1 MAVKFDLYESP
12 RTDENSTPLPH
23 PKVIQRDV
31 INTKN
36 LCEQIHRQ
44 STLTPA
50 DVAAVFTSLSSEMA
64 DAFKDGYS
72 VHISGIGFFK
82 LILKC
87 NAEANPGNIT
97 SNDIS
102 IKSIKFTPDKE
113 MMEKLAKIKFERD
126 SDESHH
132 SEKLDDSAIKDKLS
146 KFFRKNAYLR
156 RRDFEKLTGFNQSKA
171 IRYIRTLAEEK
182 VIKNIGT
189 KYQPLYV
196 KGKSL

>member
-1 MAVKFDLYESP
+1 M
-12 RTDENSTPLPH
+12 
-23 PKVIQRDV
+23 
-31 INTKN
+31 
-36 LCEQIHRQ
+36 
-44 STLTPA
+44 
-50 DVAAVFTSLSSEMA
+50 AAVFTSLSSEMA

-87 NAEANPGNIT
+87 NTEANPVNIT

-132 SEKLDDSAIKDKLS
+132 SEKLDDSVIKDKLS
-146 KFFRKNAYLR
+146 KFFRKNAYLK

-171 IRYIRTLAEEK
+171 IRYIRILVAEK